1 MVIAMQV
8 MGWTTACENGVGKW
22 FLPEKTGVSGAG
34 MECAV
39 SAVVSA
45 VRAFPLRLLD
55 RVERRFKKRKNAM
68 AVSGRL
74 GILRTK

>member
-1 MVIAMQV
+1 MRCKRCRKRRQSMV
-8 MGWTTACENGVGKW
+8 
-22 FLPEKTGVSGAG
+22 LLL
-34 MECAV
+34 
-39 SAVVSA
+39 
-45 VRAFPLRLLD
+45 PLRLLD